1 MSKSSQTQSSTSEQQ
16 TLIPGM
22 GPQEQEMVN
31 KLQQVGMSQAD
42 ALQYVLQQGQ
52 KGTGLIGLQG
62 SDQDLLNQAFS
73 GAEAGIRRQADI
85 LGQDMA
91 GTRGLNRSDTPVN
104 ESVLREMLPMIQ
116 QNESAK
122 ASQSLGLGLNL
133 QQLRQRNLE
142 VLLGGV
148 NATPSA
154 LWNTSQR
161 MQNERFVGAKTIGSS
176 LTKGSRTPSLMDSIG
191 QGMSLTSQGL
201 DLASKIGTMGSAAM
215 APSPASLGIASSMAA
230 SDRRLKSHIVR
241 IGRHRL
247 GIGIYSYKI
256 FGRYT
261 VGVMADEVR
270 MVKPEAVVRHES
282 GYDMVNYGL
291 L

>member
-1 MSKSSQTQSSTSEQQ
+1 
-16 TLIPGM
+16 M
-22 GPQEQEMVN
+22 GPEEQAMVD
-31 KLQQVGMSQAD
+31 KLKQTGMSQAD
-42 ALQYVLQQGQ
+42 ALQFVLQQGQ
-52 KGTGLIGLQG
+52 QGTGLIGLQG
-62 SDQDLLNQAFS
+62 SDQALLNQAFS

-133 QQLRQRNLE
+133 AQLRQQNLQT
-142 VLLGGV
+142 LLTGV
-148 NATPSA
+148 NSSPTD
-154 LWNTSQR
+154 LWNTAQR
-161 MQNERFVGAKTIGSS
+161 MQNERFAGAKTIGSS
-176 LTKGSRTPSLMDSIG
+176 LTKNSATPSLMDSI
-191 QGMSLTSQGL
+191 SQGIKIADQGL
-201 DLASKIGTMGSAAM
+201 NLGSKAGAMIG
-215 APSPASLGIASSMAA
+215 A
-230 SDRRLKSHIVR
+230 SDRRLKSHIVK
-241 IGRHRL
+241 IGQHRL

-261 VGVMADEVR
+261 IGVMADEVR
-270 MVKPEAVVRHES
+270 TVKPEAVIRHSS

>member
-1 MSKSSQTQSSTSEQQ
+1 MSKSSTTTSTDSESQ

-42 ALQYVLQQGQ
+42 ALQYVLQQT
-52 KGTGLIGLQG
+52 KKEGTGLIGLQG
-62 SDQDLLNQAFS
+62 SDQTLLNQAFS

-91 GTRGLNRSDTPVN
+91 GTRGLNRSDTPVS

-133 QQLRQRNLE
+133 AQLEQQNRQMNLQA
-142 VLLGGV
+142 LLQGV
-148 NATPSA
+148 NASPTA
-154 LWNTSQR
+154 LWNTAQR
-161 MQNERFVGAKTIGSS
+161 TQNERFAGAKTVGSS
-176 LTKGSRTPSLMDSIG
+176 LTKGSATPSLMDSI
-191 QGMSLTSQGL
+191 SQGIKITDQGL
-201 DLASKIGTMGSAAM
+201 NLGSKAGTMIG
-215 APSPASLGIASSMAA
+215 A
-230 SDRRLKSHIVR
+230 SDRRLKSHIVK

-270 MVKPEAVVRHES
+270 TVKPEAVIRHSS